1 MSLNYGFIET
11 LKLLGNAFHYNIFI
25 SIIISFIILTIIL
38 YINKDKKIMK
48 YIISIINIIL
58 VLLVC
63 YFYLKDIL
71 SFKFNNPINNMYF
84 YFLNTI
90 IYLIVL
96 IVKRKYS
103 ILDFIFYGISLIN
116 ILFSIF
122 MTNYLNNINLVV
134 IGNIFPMIKFGNIIY
149 ILYYLILLIKLIIKK
164 FNNKK
169 Y

>member
-1 MSLNYGFIET
+1 MSLNYGFIDT

-25 SIIISFIILTIIL
+25 SIIISSIIFTIIL
-38 YINKDKKIMK
+38 SINKDKKIIK
-48 YIISIINIIL
+48 YIIAIINILLII
-58 VLLVC
+58 LVC

-96 IVKRKYS
+96 IIKRKYN

-122 MTNYLNNINLVV
+122 MTNYLNNIDLVV

-149 ILYYLILLIKLIIKK
+149 IIYYIILIIKLVLK
-164 FNNKK
+164 KVNNK